1 MPGSGFQQRL
11 TASLQ
16 ALSAASQ
23 RRTRSVAVRTSPV
36 QCIANGRP
44 CLSFASNDYLGLSFH
59 PEVLDAFAETAARQ
73 SGAGASPL
81 IVGRSP
87 QQQQLEQL
95 LAAWE
100 QADSVTLFPSG
111 FSANLGTLTA
121 IAGSR
126 DAVFCDRENHASLI
140 DGCRSSAAKFL
151 VYDRSQLDRLHHA
164 LQRRRSQF
172 ELVFVVT
179 DTVYSMD
186 GTIADLTAL
195 NQLASEFNAVLVVD
209 EAHGSGV
216 FGEHGRGV
224 CELQK
229 MHPHVP
235 VRIGTL
241 SKAFGCLGGFVA
253 GSSELGE
260 WLWNAG
266 RSQFFSTALPP
277 AVAAAAIT
285 ALNVLMREPER
296 RLRLHERCRLLRRLL
311 EERGL
316 PVYRHP
322 DPSANPRLSPAESPI
337 IGVAMPDP
345 ETALAASAKLQERG
359 LLIPAIRYPT
369 VPADAAR
376 LRISVTSEHSE
387 EQVLHVAEAIVAA
400 MQT

>member
-1 MPGSGFQQRL
+1 MSGSGFQQRL

-16 ALSAASQ
+16 QLSAASQ
-23 RRTRSVAVRTSPV
+23 RRTKSVTVRTGPV
-36 QCIANGRP
+36 HCIANGRH

-59 PEVLDAFAETAARQ
+59 PQVLDAFAKAAATQ
-73 SGAGASPL
+73 AGAGASPL

-95 LAAWE
+95 LATWE
-100 QADSVTLFPSG
+100 HADSITLFPSG

-172 ELVFVVT
+172 ELVFIVT

-186 GTIADLTAL
+186 GTIADLPAL
-195 NQLASEFNAVLVVD
+195 NQLASEFHAVLVVD

-224 CELQK
+224 CELQQLDNR
-229 MHPHVP
+229 VP

-241 SKAFGCLGGFVA
+241 SKACGSLGGFVA

-266 RSQFFSTALPP
+266 RSQFFSTALPA
-277 AVAAAAIT
+277 AVAAAAAAAIT
-285 ALNVLMREPER
+285 VLIQEPER
-296 RLRLHERCRLLRRLL
+296 RQRLHRRCKLLRQFL
-311 EERGL
+311 EERSITVL
-316 PVYRHP
+316 NHP
-322 DPSANPRLSPAESPI
+322 NPSANPRLSPAESPI
-337 IGVAMPDP
+337 IGVPLQDP
-345 ETALAASAKLQERG
+345 NTAVAASEKLLEQG

-369 VPADAAR
+369 VPANSPR
-376 LRISVTSEHSE
+376 LRISVSSEHSE
-387 EQVLHVAEAIVAA
+387 DDLLRAAEAVAA
-400 MQT
+400 TVHP